1 MFNIHTNFKN
11 PFFFNDQFHTISTT
25 LTQGTFHQRPRQ
37 TFSPLQS
44 PPPPQP
50 VQSDLNL
57 LITTDAIRS
66 IQWRERKRSREERD
80 RGEKC
85 WSTQPPVAFGI
96 SFITERSAA
105 TLSDLPFR
113 NSFGDNERLGE
124 EAIDDSSTNVE
135 GEGKREKEE
144 KEKGEERRQ
153 VGSSVPVN
161 DLRFS
166 SGSNFSVRASIE
178 SLVTALGVPTIF
190 VPLLPG
196 ALFPP
201 SNPPPPPLL
210 SPLLFLSLHLTPR
223 PQHLTPRCCLVPFS
237 SLHGSLL
244 PTRHGMSFDDV
255 SAILRQRLNVLRKYW
270 VNSLWDRTG
279 YDCRWQKRERRW
291 RLLCLDLLVGWDYRI
306 FGRIL
311 CSYDSSRE
319 VFIFRSDL

>member
-1 MFNIHTNFKN
+1 M
-11 PFFFNDQFHTISTT
+11 
-25 LTQGTFHQRPRQ
+25 LHQRPRQ
-37 TFSPLQS
+37 TFSPFES
-44 PPPPQP
+44 QP

-57 LITTDAIRS
+57 LITVDATWS
-66 IQWRERKRSREERD
+66 IQWRKRKGREERD

-85 WSTQPPVAFGI
+85 WSAQPPVAFGI

-124 EAIDDSSTNVE
+124 EAIDDGSTNVE
-135 GEGKREKEE
+135 GEGKRERKEE
-144 KEKGEERRQ
+144 KEKREERRQ

-201 SNPPPPPLL
+201 SNSLFPSSHSLSL
-210 SPLLFLSLHLTPR
+210 SPPNPAPTASCIALLPR
-223 PQHLTPRCCLVPFS
+223 PFLISPRIVTSHTARNVFRRCVRYS
-237 SLHGSLL
+237 SATS
-244 PTRHGMSFDDV
+244 
-255 SAILRQRLNVLRKYW
+255 
-270 VNSLWDRTG
+270 
-279 YDCRWQKRERRW
+279 
-291 RLLCLDLLVGWDYRI
+291 
-306 FGRIL
+306 
-311 CSYDSSRE
+311 
-319 VFIFRSDL
+319 